1 MTSAPRRYS
10 FDSSALIGI
19 DQRPSATASAF
30 WAALSAMAA
39 DGRAIIIGLVL
50 DELSAKPDEVF
61 RRTAALRGTL
71 AFVPSSA
78 FRTGLL
84 AGALDE
90 VKAEFPRM
98 SRRRRGRERADAWIV
113 AHARATPGTIVVTE
127 ESTRKPNKIPA
138 ACRRYGVEC
147 INLEEFLRRESLI

>member
-1 MTSAPRRYS
+1 MTPAPRRYS

-19 DQRPSATASAF
+19 DQRPAATAAAF

-39 DGRAIIIGLVL
+39 DGRAIIIELVL

-61 RRTAALRGTL
+61 RRTAALRGTR
-71 AFVPSSA
+71 AFVPSAA
-78 FRTGLL
+78 FRTGSL
-84 AGALDE
+84 ARSLDE
-90 VKAEFPRM
+90 VKADFLRM

-113 AHARATPGTIVVTE
+113 AHARTTPSTIVMTE
-127 ESTRKPNKIPA
+127 ESTRTSNKIPA
-138 ACRRYGVEC
+138 ACRHYGVEC

>member
-1 MTSAPRRYS
+1 MTSGPQRYS

-19 DQRPSATASAF
+19 GQRPASIATAF
-30 WAALSAMAA
+30 WAALSAAELSR
-39 DGRAIIIGLVL
+39 RAVIIELVL

-61 RRTAALRGTL
+61 ERMAALRGTV

-78 FRTGLL
+78 FRAGSL
-84 AGALDE
+84 ARSLDE

-98 SRRRRGRERADAWIV
+98 SRRRRGRERADAWII
-113 AHARATPGTIVVTE
+113 AHARTVPGTVVVTE
-127 ESTRKPNKIPA
+127 ESARRGGNIPA

-147 INLEEFLRRESLI
+147 IDLEEFLRRESVI

>member
-1 MTSAPRRYS
+1 MTPAPRRYS
-10 FDSSALIGI
+10 FDSSALISI
-19 DQRPSATASAF
+19 DQRPAATAPAF

-78 FRTGLL
+78 FRTSLL
-84 AGALDE
+84 AGSLDE
-90 VKAEFPRM
+90 VKADFPRM

-113 AHARATPGTIVVTE
+113 AHARTTPGTIVVTE
-127 ESTRKPNKIPA
+127 ESTYKPNNIPA
-138 ACRRYGVEC
+138 ACRHYGIEC